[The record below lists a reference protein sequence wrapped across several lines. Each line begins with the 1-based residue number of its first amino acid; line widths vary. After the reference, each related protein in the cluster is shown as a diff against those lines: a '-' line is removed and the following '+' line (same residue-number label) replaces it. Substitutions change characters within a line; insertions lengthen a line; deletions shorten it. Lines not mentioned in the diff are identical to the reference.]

1 MIRTKTFFCSLLLL
15 ICGLNTFAQQ
25 LDTLKI
31 NQVVVIKS
39 PNDAYVSVND
49 LKKELGESMIA
60 ESSISLRNTFLLDN
74 SFKKGDT
81 AIVPPRY
88 YRRLAYNTGLF
99 GVTTVVVFGVLW
111 VLPESVTNW
120 DKEDMKENGIT
131 DKWKQNVKA
140 GPVWDSDNFFLNFI
154 AHPYAGA
161 VYYMTARSSG
171 FTMFESFVY
180 SAFVSTF
187 FWEYGIEAFAE
198 IPSWQDLFV
207 TPIVGSMFGEGF
219 FYLKKSII
227 KNDSRVLNSRLL
239 GKTTIFLMDP
249 FNTVLDGLGYQTRV
263 KTQFN
268 VTPIGFDNRSGKP
281 VWGLNFSAHF

>member
-1 MIRTKTFFCSLLLL
+1 MIRTKSFFFSLILL
-15 ICGLNTFAQQ
+15 ICGTSLFSQQ
-25 LDTLKI
+25 LDTLRI
-31 NQVVVIKS
+31 NQVVVVELSKDPS
-39 PNDAYVSVND
+39 VSVND
-49 LKKELGESMIA
+49 FKKRLGDSMIA

-81 AIVPPRY
+81 LIVPPRD
-88 YRRLAYNTGLF
+88 YRRLAYDTGLF
-99 GVTTVVVFGVLW
+99 GATTVVVFCFFW
-111 VLPESVTNW
+111 VLPESITNW

-131 DKWKQNVKA
+131 YKWKQNVKA

-171 FTMFESFVY
+171 FNMFESFMY
-180 SAFVSTF
+180 SALVSTF
-187 FWEYGIEAFAE
+187 LWEYGVEAFAE
-198 IPSWQDLFV
+198 VPSWQDLFV

-219 FYLKKSII
+219 FYLKKAII
-227 KNDSRVLNSRLL
+227 KNDSRVLNSRFL

-249 FNTVLDGLGYQTRV
+249 FNTVLDGLGYKTKV

-268 VTPIGFDNRSGKP
+268 VTPIGFDNLSNKP

>member
-1 MIRTKTFFCSLLLL
+1 MIRTKTFFYSLILL
-15 ICGLNTFAQQ
+15 IWGTTVFSQQ

-31 NQVVVIKS
+31 NQVVVVELS
-39 PNDAYVSVND
+39 NNSFVSVND
-49 LKKELGESMIA
+49 FKKELGESMIA

-81 AIVPPRY
+81 LIVPTRD
-88 YRRLAYNTGLF
+88 YRRLGCNTALF
-99 GVTTVVVFGVLW
+99 GATTVVVFGVLW
-111 VLPESVTNW
+111 IMPESVTNW
-120 DKEDMKENGIT
+120 DKEEMKENGIT

-140 GPVWDSDNFFLNFI
+140 GPVWDTDNFFLNFI

-161 VYYMTARSSG
+161 VYYMTARTSG
-171 FTMFESFVY
+171 FTMFESFAY

-187 FWEYGIEAFAE
+187 FWEYGVEAFAE
-198 IPSWQDLFV
+198 IPSWQDLFI

-227 KNDSRVLNSRLL
+227 KNDSRVLNSRFL

-268 VTPIGFDNRSGKP
+268 VTPIGFDNKSNKP

>member
-1 MIRTKTFFCSLLLL
+1 MIRTKTFFYSLLLL
-15 ICGLNTFAQQ
+15 ICGINTFAQQ

-31 NQVVVIKS
+31 NQVVVIKLS
-39 PNDAYVSVND
+39 NDAYVSVND
-49 LKKELGESMIA
+49 LKKEIGDSMIA
-60 ESSISLRNTFLLDN
+60 ESSLSLQNTFLLNN
-74 SFKKGDT
+74 SFKNGDT
-81 AIVPPRY
+81 AIVPPRD

-99 GVTTVVVFGVLW
+99 GATTVVVFGVLW

-120 DKEDMKENGIT
+120 DKEEMKENGIT

>member
-1 MIRTKTFFCSLLLL
+1 
-15 ICGLNTFAQQ
+15 
-25 LDTLKI
+25 
-31 NQVVVIKS
+31 
-39 PNDAYVSVND
+39 
-49 LKKELGESMIA
+49 
-60 ESSISLRNTFLLDN
+60 
-74 SFKKGDT
+74 
-81 AIVPPRY
+81 
-88 YRRLAYNTGLF
+88 
-99 GVTTVVVFGVLW
+99 
-111 VLPESVTNW
+111 
-120 DKEDMKENGIT
+120 
-131 DKWKQNVKA
+131 
-140 GPVWDSDNFFLNFI
+140 
-154 AHPYAGA
+154 
-161 VYYMTARSSG
+161 MTARSSG